1 MSQFKYFAHTT
12 DGTKETWQPLERHL
26 TRVAKLAKERA
37 DVFGAGSFA
46 EWAGLVHDVGKFSEA
61 FQSYLET
68 GGRRVDHSTAGAQL
82 VCKIWR
88 EQGRKGS
95 GNLAVLLSYIIA
107 GHHGG
112 LPDGGATVLD
122 SGSLRARL
130 ANEEIPPF
138 DAWEGQLELPS
149 IPQLPGLKIERE
161 TAVFSLSFLVRM
173 LYSCLTDGD
182 FLDTENFCDSEKSAA
197 RGKWPLIEKLSPKLD
212 KHLAQIIS
220 GAKDTPV
227 NKARLEILEH
237 CRSAAGQ
244 APGIFSLTVPT
255 GGAKTLSSLAFA
267 MAHAKAC
274 ALDHGH
280 NIRRIIYVI
289 PYTSIIEQNA
299 KVFRDAL
306 GEEAVLEHHCNFIHP
321 KENVSGGD
329 DHREAKEARRF
340 RLATENWDATLIV
353 TTAVQFFESLFA
365 NRSSR
370 CRKLH
375 NIANSVVILDEA
387 QMLPLNLLQPSVMA
401 LRELAA
407 NYGVSLVLC
416 TATQPALGKSGKLT
430 CGFPKGVIREIIPQN
445 RIPHLFSIFRRADV
459 ENLGTLQDVE
469 LSELL
474 KQEHQVLCI
483 VNTRKHAKDVIDS
496 LGRQEGNFHLSSRM
510 YPAHRKEVL
519 AKIRKRL
526 KGKLSCRV
534 VSTSLIECG
543 VDVDFP
549 AVFRA
554 LAGLDSIAQ
563 AAGRCNR
570 EGLLDAGRMYVFRP
584 ETGMPK
590 RAPGFLRRAEVYE
603 MVAEKHDDL
612 FSPAA
617 VNDFFTTLYQF
628 EELDDKNIM
637 KNLHDNNRGQ
647 PFPTFPFKQIS
658 KDYRFM
664 DENTKSVIIERGEIA
679 MGLVGQLE
687 YAEHASGILRKLQD
701 YTVQVYE
708 YELDKLMK
716 EGSVML
722 VGNQFYVAR
731 GGMGYRDDVG
741 LCIDDPTFMDACDGI
756 L

>member
-1 MSQFKYFAHTT
+1 MSQYYAHTT
-12 DGTKETWQPLERHL
+12 DGPKETWQSLDKHLEK
-26 TRVAKLAKERA
+26 VAKLAKERA

-46 EWAGLVHDVGKFSEA
+46 EWTGLMHDVGKFSEE
-61 FQSYLET
+61 FQRYLET
-68 GGRRVDHSTAGAQL
+68 NRRRVNHSTAGAQL
-82 VCKIWR
+82 VRNLWL
-88 EQGRKGS
+88 EQGGKGAEK
-95 GNLAVLLSYIIA
+95 LAVFLSYIIA

-112 LPDGGATVLD
+112 LPDGGATALD
-122 SGSLRARL
+122 SGSLKARL
-130 ANEEIPPF
+130 AKKELPPF
-138 DAWEGQLELPS
+138 GAWERHLTLPL
-149 IPQLPGLKIERE
+149 IPQLPRLTIERE

-197 RGKWPLIEKLSPKLD
+197 RGNWPLIEVLAPKLD
-212 KHLAQIIS
+212 THLAKIIS

-237 CRSAAGQ
+237 CRTAAGQ
-244 APGIFSLTVPT
+244 VPGIFSLTVPT

-274 ALDHGH
+274 ALEHGYK
-280 NIRRIIYVI
+280 IRRIIYVI

-299 KVFRDAL
+299 NVFRDAL

-321 KENVSGGD
+321 KEEVSGGD
-329 DHREAKEARRF
+329 DYRDVQEARRF

-375 NIANSVVILDEA
+375 NIANSVVVFDEA

-401 LRELAA
+401 LRELAV

-416 TATQPALGKSGKLT
+416 TATQPALGKSGRLT
-430 CGFPKGVIREIIPQN
+430 CGFPKGAIREIIPQD
-445 RIPHLFSIFRRADV
+445 RIPYLFSIFRRADV
-459 ENLGTLQDVE
+459 KNLGTLQDVE
-469 LSELL
+469 LADLL

-483 VNTRKHAKDVIDS
+483 VNTRKHARDIFDS
-496 LGRQEGNFHLSSRM
+496 LGRQEGDFHLSSRM

-519 AKIRKRL
+519 AKIRERL
-526 KGKLSCRV
+526 HEGLSCRV

-570 EGLLDAGRMYVFRP
+570 EGLLDAGRVYVFRP

-590 RAPGFLRRAEVYE
+590 KAPGFLRRAEVYE

-637 KNLHDNNRGQ
+637 KNLRDSNKGQ

-664 DENTKSVIIERGEIA
+664 DENTKSVIIERGETA
-679 MGLVGQLE
+679 MDLVGKLE
-687 YAEHASGILRKLQD
+687 YTEHISGILRKLQD

-731 GGMGYRDDVG
+731 GGMGYREDVG
-741 LCIDDPTFMDACDGI
+741 LCIDDPTFMNACDGI